1 MLWRMTVQAIPDG
14 FHTLTPYLTV
24 KDAAAQLDF
33 LVRAFDATVSHK
45 SLRADGSIG
54 HAQLVV
60 GDSPVMVG
68 QASDEWKALPCTIY
82 MYVPDADE
90 TFRRAIAAGATSVR
104 EPRTEFYGDRAG
116 GVQDSQGN
124 YWWMATHVE
133 DVSNEEMERRAA
145 EQGRG

>member
-1 MLWRMTVQAIPDG
+1 MTAKPIPDG

-24 KDAAAQLDF
+24 KDAQAQLDF
-33 LVRAFDATVSHK
+33 LVSAFAATIDHK

-54 HAQLVV
+54 HAQLRV

-68 QASDEWKALPCTIY
+68 QASDEWKALSSAIY

-90 TFRRAIAAGATSVR
+90 TFRRAIAAGAISIR
-104 EPRTEFYGDRAG
+104 EPRTEFYGDRTG

-145 EQGRG
+145 AAGR

>member
-1 MLWRMTVQAIPDG
+1 
-14 FHTLTPYLTV
+14 
-24 KDAAAQLDF
+24 
-33 LVRAFDATVSHK
+33 
-45 SLRADGSIG
+45 
-54 HAQLVV
+54 
-60 GDSPVMVG
+60 
-68 QASDEWKALPCTIY
+68 
-82 MYVPDADE
+82 MYVPDADD

>member
-1 MLWRMTVQAIPDG
+1 MTVKAIPDG

-24 KDAAAQLDF
+24 KDAQAQIDF
-33 LVRAFDATVSHK
+33 LVGAFDATIAHK
-45 SLRADGSIG
+45 NLREDGTIG
-54 HAQLVV
+54 HAQLLV
-60 GDSPVMVG
+60 GDSPVMIG
-68 QASDEWKALPCTIY
+68 QASDEWKALPSTIY
-82 MYVPDADE
+82 MYVPDTDE

-145 EQGRG
+145 SRRY

>member
-1 MLWRMTVQAIPDG
+1 MTVKPIPDG

-24 KDAAAQLDF
+24 KDAQAQLDF
-33 LVRAFDATVSHK
+33 LVSAFDATIDHK

-54 HAQLVV
+54 HAQLKV
-60 GDSPVMVG
+60 GDSPVMIG

-82 MYVPDADE
+82 MYVPDCDE

-104 EPRTEFYGDRAG
+104 EPRTELYGDRAG

-124 YWWMATHVE
+124 YWWMATHAE
-133 DVSNEEMERRAA
+133 DMSNEELERRAA
-145 EQGRG
+145 AK

>member
-1 MLWRMTVQAIPDG
+1 MLYRMTVKAIPDG

-24 KDAAAQLDF
+24 KDAAAQVDF
-33 LVRAFDATVSHK
+33 LVQAFGATIGHK
-45 SLRADGSIG
+45 TLREDGAIR
-54 HAQLVV
+54 HAQLQI

-104 EPRTEFYGDRAG
+104 EPSTEFYGDRAG

-145 EQGRG
+145 SK